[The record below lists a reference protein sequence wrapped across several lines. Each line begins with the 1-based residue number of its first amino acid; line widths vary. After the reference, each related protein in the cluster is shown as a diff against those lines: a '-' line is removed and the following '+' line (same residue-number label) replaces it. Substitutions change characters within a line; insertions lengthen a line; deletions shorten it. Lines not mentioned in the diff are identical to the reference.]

1 MNKIILITGTSKGIG
16 YYLANY
22 YLNKKFVV
30 IGCSR
35 NNCSISDDKYAH
47 FKLDINDE
55 DNVIEMFRK
64 IRTTYGKLDIL
75 INNAGIA
82 SMNHSLLTTMQT
94 VNQVL
99 STNVSANFLFTRES
113 AKLMQKAKFGRIVN
127 FTTVAAP
134 LNLEGESIYA
144 SSKAAVNSLTKIFSK
159 ELSNFSITVN
169 SIGPTP
175 VKTDLIKSVPKN
187 KIDDLIQ
194 RQAIKRFGTFEDIT
208 NVINFFISSKS
219 DFITG
224 QTIYLGGI

>member
-1 MNKIILITGTSKGIG
+1 MSKIILITGTSKGIG

-22 YLNKKFVV
+22 YLNKKFIVL
-30 IGCSR
+30 GCSR
-35 NNCSISDDKYAH
+35 NNCSITDDKYAH

-55 DNVIEMFRK
+55 NNVIKMFRN

-127 FTTVAAP
+127 FTTVATP

-175 VKTDLIKSVPKN
+175 IKTDLIKSVPKN

-194 RQAIKRFGTFEDIT
+194 RQAIKRFGTFEDIV